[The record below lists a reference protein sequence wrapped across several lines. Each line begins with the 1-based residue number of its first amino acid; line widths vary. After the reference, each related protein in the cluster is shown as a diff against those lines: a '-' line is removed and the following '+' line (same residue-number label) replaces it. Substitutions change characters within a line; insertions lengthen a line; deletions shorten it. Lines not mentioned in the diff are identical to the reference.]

1 MKGKP
6 FFDRMYGRALAW
18 RWMLSRSKGHFGFEL
33 GLAASGL
40 LDIAR
45 FFVSP
50 RNHPMPIVYVSGV
63 VHIRTSLGDFRFFT
77 RRATDDVYSCL
88 PSREMDVEE
97 TIKNLLRKGD
107 TFVDVGANVGYYSVL
122 AGRAVGPSGRV
133 IAVEPIPETAA
144 VLRRNLHLNDV
155 TGVVRQ
161 EACWS
166 VHTTVSLTAP
176 PGAYGLASSVRMF
189 NTPALSAPAAPL
201 DDICQDLSTIRL
213 IKIDVEGAE
222 REVLLGAREVLTK
235 TENLVVEVSART
247 DEIRAFLE
255 QASFRVRA
263 LKFKPYLW
271 ASRG

>member
-45 FFVSP
+45 FFVFP

-63 VHIRTSLGDFRFFT
+63 VHIRTSLGEFRFFT
-77 RRATDDVYSCL
+77 RRATDDVYSSL
-88 PSREMDVEE
+88 
-97 TIKNLLRKGD
+97 
-107 TFVDVGANVGYYSVL
+107 
-122 AGRAVGPSGRV
+122 PSGRFLSP
-133 IAVEPIPETAA
+133 AGAE
-144 VLRRNLHLNDV
+144 
-155 TGVVRQ
+155 GV
-161 EACWS
+161 
-166 VHTTVSLTAP
+166 
-176 PGAYGLASSVRMF
+176 ASSLRMS

-222 REVLLGAREVLTK
+222 RELLLAAREVLTK
-235 TENLVVEVSART
+235 TENLVVEVSGRT
-247 DEIRAFLE
+247 D
-255 QASFRVRA
+255 
-263 LKFKPYLW
+263 
-271 ASRG
+271 

>member
-50 RNHPMPIVYVSGV
+50 RNHPMPIVYGSGV
-63 VHIRTSLGDFRFFT
+63 VHIRTSLGEFRFCT
-77 RRATDDVYSCL
+77 RRATDDVYSWL
-88 PSREMDVEE
+88 PSREIAGEE
-97 TIKNLLRKGD
+97 RTKNLLRKGD
-107 TFVDVGANVGYYSVL
+107 TFVDVGSNAGYYSVL
-122 AGRAVGPSGRV
+122 AGRALGPSGR
-133 IAVEPIPETAA
+133 
-144 VLRRNLHLNDV
+144 
-155 TGVVRQ
+155 
-161 EACWS
+161 
-166 VHTTVSLTAP
+166 
-176 PGAYGLASSVRMF
+176 F
-189 NTPALSAPAAPL
+189 SA
-201 DDICQDLSTIRL
+201 
-213 IKIDVEGAE
+213 G
-222 REVLLGAREVLTK
+222 EVLTK
-235 TENLVVEVSART
+235 PENLVVEVSGRP